1 MMSACMLKAHRRIF
15 LLIRSLKLITL
26 FYIPTSSS
34 ESAQKLAD
42 LLLNKKLVGCI
53 NIFPVTSMY
62 HDVGM
67 IAREGEFVLLAKTI
81 NNLVPQV
88 EKVLEG
94 EHPYD
99 TPCIL
104 SFQVKA
110 NTSYYDW
117 LCSQVVN
124 P

>member
-1 MMSACMLKAHRRIF
+1 MN
-15 LLIRSLKLITL
+15 LITL
-26 FYIPTSSS
+26 FYVPTPSR
-34 ESAQKLAD
+34 ESAEKLGD

-67 IAREGEFVLLAKTI
+67 IAREGEFVLLVKTI
-81 NNLVPQV
+81 NNLVLQV
-88 EKVLEG
+88 EQELED

-110 NTSYYDW
+110 NTSYYAW